1 MILNKNFILNKIRNT
16 EAKILDDKFIS
27 FSFIENENEVNLFFN
42 KNNFN
47 LVGWQSID
55 IYQNLSITFIS
66 SIIKN
71 IEIDENLFKLPKQN

>member
-16 EAKILDDKFIS
+16 ESKILDDKFIS
-27 FSFIENENEVNLFFN
+27 FNFIQNENEVNLFFN
-42 KNNFN
+42 KNSFD
-47 LVGWQSID
+47 LVGWQSVD

-71 IEIDENLFKLPKQN
+71 IEIDENLFKLQKQN